1 MSSISSAN
9 NVSVTNNLT
18 VSGISTLNSLI
29 CSGTGT
35 FSNSSTFN
43 GNAIFNSNTT
53 FNTAP
58 IISGTNITSGT
69 IPNTALSSQP
79 VLLNGVQ
86 TITGFKSFTST
97 INGVI
102 QQSNTIITTPTGSNS
117 SFYIPFYPSSA
128 GGIYQ
133 YTYLNNNL
141 VYNPSTQVLTCGT
154 ISGNLSGNSS
164 SSSQIFMN
172 NSSSNTNYQISFTPA
187 NGSNQYLYSNST
199 MTINPNTS
207 TISAS
212 IFNGNSTSATN
223 ISVLNTNTNSTFY
236 PTFISGT
243 GTSVQSYANSTLSFN
258 PSNQTLVVG
267 SVNSKLQTTSV
278 SNNAIYYL
286 TMVQNN
292 SSSSQTLDVSNIPY
306 NPSTATLTSNISGN
320 LIGNLCILN
329 SSIYYYDYTC
339 PTYINTAT
347 TYNTSTLY
355 KINPVLPN
363 ATPFN
368 ITIPTPSTYYQ
379 GLTLMFR
386 KIGTT
391 ISNTFNIVT
400 SGSLIFPLTS
410 STLVSSVSC
419 GSTITILSFL
429 CMSDNTSNYY
439 WYQIQ

>member
-9 NVSVTNNLT
+9 NITVTNNLT

-58 IISGTNITSGT
+58 IMSGSNISAST

-172 NSSSNTNYQISFTPA
+172 NSSSNTNYQIF
-187 NGSNQYLYSNST
+187 
-199 MTINPNTS
+199 
-207 TISAS
+207 
-212 IFNGNSTSATN
+212 IFK
-223 ISVLNTNTNSTFY
+223 
-236 PTFISGT
+236 
-243 GTSVQSYANSTLSFN
+243 FN
-258 PSNQTLVVG
+258 N
-267 SVNSKLQTTSV
+267 
-278 SNNAIYYL
+278 
-286 TMVQNN
+286 
-292 SSSSQTLDVSNIPY
+292 
-306 NPSTATLTSNISGN
+306 
-320 LIGNLCILN
+320 
-329 SSIYYYDYTC
+329 
-339 PTYINTAT
+339 
-347 TYNTSTLY
+347 
-355 KINPVLPN
+355 
-363 ATPFN
+363 
-368 ITIPTPSTYYQ
+368 
-379 GLTLMFR
+379 
-386 KIGTT
+386 
-391 ISNTFNIVT
+391 
-400 SGSLIFPLTS
+400 
-410 STLVSSVSC
+410 
-419 GSTITILSFL
+419 
-429 CMSDNTSNYY
+429 DN
-439 WYQIQ
+439 